1 MRRIVA
7 GCGLLALIFA
17 GNVGFSKP
25 AAAEFFGC
33 DDQRPS
39 RFSSNRSAYRAP
51 SFARAPRYTHE
62 FTAQSSRFSNNL
74 RRSYGGLSAQ
84 WR

>member
-1 MRRIVA
+1 MVAGFGLAALIVA
-7 GCGLLALIFA
+7 LSL
-17 GNVGFSKP
+17 GFSKP

-33 DDQRPS
+33 DDQRSS

-51 SFARAPRYTHE
+51 SFASAPRYTHD
-62 FTAQSSRFSNNL
+62 FAAQSSRFWNNS
-74 RRSYGGLSAQ
+74 RRSYSGLSAQ